1 MDKKTYRNIVKYL
14 NGLVDGTVYDGH
26 VFVCGGAVRDEI
38 MDNPIK
44 DIDMCVTLPN
54 GGIDFA
60 NFLYDKSVLKYEPV
74 VYPTYGT
81 AMFILTE
88 FPDIEIEVVQTRKE
102 QYKDI
107 NSRNPEV
114 VFGTLGEDCKRRDLT
129 INSMY
134 YDISN
139 EKYLD
144 LTGLGISDIEN
155 HVIRTT
161 NDPDVIFSDD
171 PLRIMRCIRFSCRY
185 GWNIEDTTM
194 NGMKKNAER
203 LSIITKE
210 RVQDEF
216 NKMLLSKNPIQ
227 ALEKLMEINVM
238 KFISPELEEAY
249 RMEQNKYH
257 IGTVWEHSMKVLANV
272 SLVSESLVLR
282 MAALLHDIGK
292 IKVKTIDEKGNIHF
306 YQHETKTDIV
316 RMILKSLKYPN
327 EFIKDVIFLTK
338 NHMRT
343 KHWGDDCKNM
353 RIRSLR
359 KLQFECGKKYF
370 DDLMILIDADNNA
383 HAEGYCL
390 PNQVPNI
397 LKASHNLEVEES
409 DMFDY
414 HLPINGNDVM
424 EVRKIKPGEEV
435 KRCLEYSIKLAYNN
449 PKMSK
454 ELFLKHIKSY
464 RIPIKKMKKYCN

>member
-1 MDKKTYRNIVKYL
+1 
-14 NGLVDGTVYDGH
+14 
-26 VFVCGGAVRDEI
+26 
-38 MDNPIK
+38 
-44 DIDMCVTLPN
+44 
-54 GGIDFA
+54 
-60 NFLYDKSVLKYEPV
+60 
-74 VYPTYGT
+74 
-81 AMFILTE
+81 
-88 FPDIEIEVVQTRKE
+88 
-102 QYKDI
+102 
-107 NSRNPEV
+107 
-114 VFGTLGEDCKRRDLT
+114 
-129 INSMY
+129 MY

-210 RVQDEF
+210 RIQDEF

-238 KFISPELEEAY
+238 KFIIPELEEAY

-292 IKVKTIDEKGNIHF
+292 IKVKTIDEKGNVHF
-306 YQHETKTDIV
+306 
-316 RMILKSLKYPN
+316 
-327 EFIKDVIFLTK
+327 
-338 NHMRT
+338 
-343 KHWGDDCKNM
+343 
-353 RIRSLR
+353 
-359 KLQFECGKKYF
+359 
-370 DDLMILIDADNNA
+370 
-383 HAEGYCL
+383 
-390 PNQVPNI
+390 
-397 LKASHNLEVEES
+397 
-409 DMFDY
+409 
-414 HLPINGNDVM
+414 
-424 EVRKIKPGEEV
+424 
-435 KRCLEYSIKLAYNN
+435 
-449 PKMSK
+449 
-454 ELFLKHIKSY
+454 
-464 RIPIKKMKKYCN
+464 